1 MNGKKPIEELLGGY
15 LNKDIWMYD
24 NSKIKN
30 DPTLRLCDICKQR
43 KPRELG
49 KYVPINELN
58 QKWYCQHCYELRN
71 KR

>member
-1 MNGKKPIEELLGGY
+1 
-15 LNKDIWMYD
+15 MYD

-58 QKWYCQHCYELRN
+58 QKWYCQKCYELRH
-71 KR
+71 RL